1 MRTRIGFAALALA
14 ALAAGACN
22 DEFLTEVPSDFVAP
36 ENFYR
41 NAGDAV
47 AAVNAAYAAF
57 INTPSPLSSS
67 DYVGRN
73 FWMVAEYPTEVTTSR
88 LSAANER
95 SLVDNYHAQFGST
108 HPYLA
113 TIWQAAYAGINRT
126 NAVIDRVPAVE
137 MEATRR
143 DQIVGEAKF
152 LRALHYY
159 WLAGLFGGL
168 PLKLTETTDIS
179 EEPLA
184 RSSAE
189 ETWAQITKDL
199 TDAAAVLPVSW
210 GSGDYGRATRGA
222 ALTLLGK
229 AYLQSAATV
238 PSLSANNQK
247 AQDAL
252 RTVLTLG
259 YTLDPNYASLFDG
272 SNEKSKEV
280 VFSFQNIRVDA
291 LGGRISEWFAPR
303 VEPTIYLPGA
313 QNQFQGE
320 RPFFDSYDP
329 NDRRKAG
336 TWLLS
341 FVNTKG
347 ATITWGWI
355 SSPNITTSSN
365 YGSTGP
371 APRKYLDLAAP
382 DDGASEPDY
391 MIFRYADVLLSLA
404 EAINEVS
411 GPTGEAYDL
420 VDQVRARAGLL
431 PMTRGLGKAE
441 FKNALFLERRYE
453 LAMEMHGIF
462 DNRRNWDWSKAR
474 IEATMVAVGTGTGMM
489 NRSPFTSSVPK
500 YDARPIGDKWK
511 LYPIPWRAI
520 ELNPTLTQNPG
531 W

>member
-1 MRTRIGFAALALA
+1 MRTRFAALALA
-14 ALAAGACN
+14 ALTAGACN
-22 DEFLTEVPSDFVAP
+22 DDFLTEVPSDFVAP
-36 ENFYR
+36 ENFFR
-41 NAGDAV
+41 NEGDAI

-57 INTPSPLSSS
+57 VNTPSPLSTS

-73 FWMVAEYPTEVTTSR
+73 LWMVVEYPTEVITSR

-95 SLVDNYHAQFGST
+95 SLLDNYHAQFGSN
-108 HPYLA
+108 HLYLQ
-113 TIWQAAYAGINRT
+113 TIWQAAYAGINRC
-126 NAVIDRVPAVE
+126 NAVIDRVPAID
-137 MEATRR
+137 MNATRR

-168 PLKLTETTDIS
+168 PLKLTETTSIS
-179 EEPLA
+179 EEPLP
-184 RSSAE
+184 RSSAT
-189 ETWAQITKDL
+189 ETWNQIAKDL

-210 GSGDYGRATRGA
+210 GSSDWGRATRGA

-229 AYLQSAATV
+229 AYLQSAAMV
-238 PSLSANNQK
+238 PELSGNNQK
-247 AQDAL
+247 AMDAF

-272 SNEKSKEV
+272 SNERSKEV
-280 VFSFQNIRVDA
+280 VFSFQHVRVDN
-291 LGGRISEWFAPR
+291 LGGRLSEWFAPR
-303 VEPTIYLPGA
+303 VEPTIYPPTA

-329 NDRRKAG
+329 ADQRKAG

-347 ATITWGWI
+347 VTITWGWI
-355 SSPNITTSSN
+355 SSPNITTSSQ

-382 DDGASEPDY
+382 DDGMSEPDY
-391 MIFRYADVLLSLA
+391 MMFRYADVLLSLA
-404 EAINEVS
+404 EASNEVS
-411 GPTGEAYDL
+411 GPTVEAYGY
-420 VDQVRARAGLL
+420 VDQVRARAGLGQL
-431 PMTRGLGKAE
+431 TRGLSKQD
-441 FKNALFLERRYE
+441 FKNALFLERRFE
-453 LAMEMHGIF
+453 LAMEMHGIY

-474 IEATMVAVGTGTGMM
+474 IEATMVAVGTGTGQM

-500 YDARPIGDKWK
+500 YNGRPIGDKWK
-511 LYPIPWRAI
+511 LLPIPWRAI
-520 ELNPTLTQNPG
+520 ELNPNLVQNPG